1 MLGTSLSIAS
11 LGKAAEML
19 VHASCSRVMTRDNPE
34 AQPVIS
40 STRFAAIS
48 EIVCEP
54 TQRSTNPKTPYERTK
69 RAIEE
74 AIARHSNFGDW
85 LDENNFDVAFVDAY
99 AFERRVGTCVV
110 LKAREQVEVSPS

>member
-1 MLGTSLSIAS
+1 MLGNSLSVAS
-11 LGKAAEML
+11 LGMAAEML
-19 VHASCSRVMTRDNPE
+19 VHASCSRAMTRENPE

-69 RAIEE
+69 HVIERTLVQH
-74 AIARHSNFGDW
+74 ANFGDW
-85 LDENNFDVAFVDAY
+85 LDEKGFDVEFVNAY
-99 AFERRVGTCVV
+99 ALEGKVGTCVV
-110 LKAREQVEVSPS
+110 LRERKE